1 MRLLLITILIVYSF
15 KGFSQFDGS
24 STSIISLSGLAYQ
37 NIEQDVF
44 SSMNII
50 SSISTIK
57 KKQVGI
63 YSENRFMIKGLAKVQ
78 GVLTIPSKK
87 SGFGMQVEYQGINN
101 MNFAG
106 IAAGYGMQ
114 ISKMTSAGLKIE
126 TGRSTFPS
134 GNTIYMIGYQAGIKV
149 NASEK
154 TQLGF
159 HITRRSFP
167 SVTKAIK
174 QNGVYIIHA
183 GIGHTVNEILYL
195 SCEMIKA
202 KNFKPTISPF
212 LKWQMTEKIHAHF
225 GMLEPLNIGYI
236 GLGWKAHK
244 KNIILSFASHPHLG
258 LSGSI
263 SLSHDFN

>member
-1 MRLLLITILIVYSF
+1 MERSHAKSHICSMRLLLITILIVYSF

-106 IAAGYGMQ
+106 IAAGFL
-114 ISKMTSAGLKIE
+114 SSC
-126 TGRSTFPS
+126 
-134 GNTIYMIGYQAGIKV
+134 V
-149 NASEK
+149 ASFS
-154 TQLGF
+154 L
-159 HITRRSFP
+159 
-167 SVTKAIK
+167 
-174 QNGVYIIHA
+174 
-183 GIGHTVNEILYL
+183 
-195 SCEMIKA
+195 
-202 KNFKPTISPF
+202 
-212 LKWQMTEKIHAHF
+212 
-225 GMLEPLNIGYI
+225 
-236 GLGWKAHK
+236 
-244 KNIILSFASHPHLG
+244 
-258 LSGSI
+258 I
-263 SLSHDFN
+263 SLSPLGKIL

>member
-87 SGFGMQVEYQGINN
+87 SGFGMQVDYQGINE

-106 IAAGYGMQ
+106 F
-114 ISKMTSAGLKIE
+114 TSL
-126 TGRSTFPS
+126 
-134 GNTIYMIGYQAGIKV
+134 
-149 NASEK
+149 
-154 TQLGF
+154 
-159 HITRRSFP
+159 H
-167 SVTKAIK
+167 
-174 QNGVYIIHA
+174 
-183 GIGHTVNEILYL
+183 
-195 SCEMIKA
+195 
-202 KNFKPTISPF
+202 
-212 LKWQMTEKIHAHF
+212 
-225 GMLEPLNIGYI
+225 
-236 GLGWKAHK
+236 
-244 KNIILSFASHPHLG
+244 
-258 LSGSI
+258 
-263 SLSHDFN
+263 